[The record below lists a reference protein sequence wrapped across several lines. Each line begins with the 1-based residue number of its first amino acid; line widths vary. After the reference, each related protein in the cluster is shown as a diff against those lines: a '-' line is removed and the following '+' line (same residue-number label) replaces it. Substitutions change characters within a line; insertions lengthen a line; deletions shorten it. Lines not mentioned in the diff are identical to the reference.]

1 MGIFF
6 KKEGQN
12 VKRSAYHDTCT
23 HFKG

>member
-1 MGIFF
+1 MGIFL